1 MSGKVTRVKGRIGR
15 PKGTGSQRVYDAIRG
30 RILTFQMAPGA
41 VVDENSLVSEFGVS
55 RTPVREALISLAKDG
70 YVALLPNRGATV
82 SPLDIEE
89 IPELLE
95 SLELCLRVTTR
106 WAALRR
112 NADDI
117 AAIRQHHQE
126 WHDAAQRDDY
136 PAMSEANN
144 AFHLA
149 IARAA
154 GNRHITKLY
163 QSILPQYYRLSL
175 AILMKAKF
183 THGRYKTK
191 FAEVDEDHE
200 KLVQSIEAQDPV
212 VADQLAQR
220 HAKLIGERLI
230 AYIQNFSDAGLSLGD
245 SVPRVATETAPA
257 PKPRRRPVSV
267 S

>member
-1 MSGKVTRVKGRIGR
+1 MSKNTKVRGRIGR
-15 PKGTGSQRVYDAIRG
+15 PKGTGSQRVYEALRS
-30 RILTFQMAPGA
+30 RILTFEMAPGA

-70 YVALLPNRGATV
+70 YIALLPNRGATV

-112 NADDI
+112 SADDI
-117 AAIRQHHQE
+117 VAIRKYHQQ
-126 WHDAAQRDDY
+126 WHDAARRDDY

-144 AFHLA
+144 SFHLA

-163 QSILPQYYRLSL
+163 QGILPQYYRLSL
-175 AILMKAKF
+175 AMLIRAKVTF
-183 THGRYKTK
+183 TVGKYKNS

-200 KLVQSIEAQDPV
+200 QLVRSIEQQDAEL
-212 VADQLAQR
+212 ADKLAQH
-220 HAKLIGERLI
+220 HAKLIGQRLV
-230 AYIQNFSDAGLSLGD
+230 AYIQSFSEADLPLGGLGEITSLA
-245 SVPRVATETAPA
+245 SA
-257 PKPRRRPVSV
+257 KKRRRKLPAS
-267 S
+267 